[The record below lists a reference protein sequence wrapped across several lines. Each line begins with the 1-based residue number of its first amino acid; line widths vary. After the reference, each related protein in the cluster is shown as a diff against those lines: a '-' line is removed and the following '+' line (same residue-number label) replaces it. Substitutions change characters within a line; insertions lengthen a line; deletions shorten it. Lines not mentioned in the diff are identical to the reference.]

1 MSPDQPPDPAADGRP
16 RSAGAILWLV
26 VLIPLATVVAG
37 ISTVVLSVRS
47 GSTDAVIDPVTRTA
61 QVQDRDLRGDRQ
73 ALERGL
79 SARGRIDPDTGAVR
93 LQLGGHGDGDGV
105 GTLTLTLAH
114 PTRGSLDARI
124 DLVAAG
130 DGAWLGRL
138 DVDRSHDWN
147 LLLTGSPSQWR
158 LVGRLDANAGSFSL
172 APALSAP

>member
-1 MSPDQPPDPAADGRP
+1 MTTIRPPDDPGPDGTP

-61 QVQDRDLRGDRQ
+61 QVQDRDLRGDRR
-73 ALERGL
+73 AVEHGL
-79 SARGRIDPDTGAVR
+79 SASGRIDPSTGALQVRLEGDVGDTGA
-93 LQLGGHGDGDGV
+93 LALI
-105 GTLTLTLAH
+105 LAH
-114 PTRGSLDARI
+114 PTRGSLDDRV

-130 DGAWLGRL
+130 DGTWLGRL

-147 LLLTGSPSQWR
+147 LLLTGTPAHWR
-158 LVGRLDANAGSFSL
+158 LVGRLDAGAQAFSL
-172 APALSAP
+172 TPALSER

>member
-1 MSPDQPPDPAADGRP
+1 MNRNDPASEAAIDTRP
-16 RSAGAILWLV
+16 RGAGAILWLV

-37 ISTVVLSVRS
+37 VSTVVLSVRS

-61 QVQDRDLRGDRQ
+61 QVQDRDLRGDRR
-73 ALERGL
+73 ANDLGL
-79 SARGRIDPDTGAVR
+79 SASGRIDAGTGAVR
-93 LQLGGHGDGDGV
+93 IALAGELDAAQA
-105 GTLTLTLAH
+105 LTLTLAH

-130 DGAWLGRL
+130 DGRWLGRL

-147 LLLTGSPSQWR
+147 LLLTASPAGWR
-158 LVGRLDANAGSFSL
+158 LVGRLDAGAAGFSL

>member
-1 MSPDQPPDPAADGRP
+1 MNAHRTPDAAAVVGSP

-47 GSTDAVIDPVTRTA
+47 GSTDAVIDPGTRTA
-61 QVQDRDLRGDRQ
+61 QVQDRDLRG
-73 ALERGL
+73 
-79 SARGRIDPDTGAVR
+79 GRIDPATGALR
-93 LQLGGHGDGDGV
+93 LQLDGDSAGA
-105 GTLTLTLAH
+105 GTLALTLAH

-130 DGAWLGRL
+130 DGIWLGRL

-147 LLLTGSPSQWR
+147 LLLTAAPAHWR
-158 LVGRLDANAGSFSL
+158 LVGRLDANAGRFSL